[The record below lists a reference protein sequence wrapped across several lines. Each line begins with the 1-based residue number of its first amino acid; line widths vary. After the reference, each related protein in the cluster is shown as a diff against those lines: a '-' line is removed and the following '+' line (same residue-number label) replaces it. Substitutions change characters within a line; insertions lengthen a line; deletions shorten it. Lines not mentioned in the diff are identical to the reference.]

1 MIKEVKFKL
10 NQITKMIS
18 FLSAE
23 AFFFARRSRYHVLVD
38 LFEPIEFRELLVIYV
53 DKERWRYQARNSWN
67 LHVLWYPIL
76 LRMVFR
82 FIKIWG
88 RVCIS
93 GVISL
98 LR

>member
-53 DKERWRYQARNSWN
+53 DKER
-67 LHVLWYPIL
+67 
-76 LRMVFR
+76 
-82 FIKIWG
+82 
-88 RVCIS
+88 
-93 GVISL
+93 
-98 LR
+98 